1 MAKLKIM
8 FRNQRLLYNSVTFLF
23 LISCLAFRIR
33 SGMNITPDS
42 LSYLYAARGAF
53 TPEGM
58 LDVDGPPGMRLTL
71 FPPLYPLMIAIVGLV
86 APSLEAAA
94 ALVNLA
100 AFAGCVVLFA
110 LAAGRAGLS
119 PRATALVTA
128 LIFVNPFVQMLFT
141 YVWSEGL
148 YLFLLLSLVYVFFRL
163 PEIRPDW
170 AGIVTGLLVGAAFLT
185 RYHGLSLVP
194 PTFLALASRPG
205 LSLRA
210 GIRSLVW
217 FGLIATSI
225 VVIVVFTNL
234 RIDGTT
240 FGERPPSDDTLAFA
254 LRQTAMAFGSLILP
268 VSRLT
273 LAWSAVGVIGLILV
287 TAIILRGLLRR
298 YREPFFVGTAAI
310 VFFHTLLLIYSQIST
325 AIDPIS
331 FRLLGPAFPL
341 VVLLCARE
349 MSGRTRSGGA
359 ARGRRMVAAGA
370 AAIYLAL
377 LTGVA
382 LSGAE
387 RGPAG
392 FKLALAN
399 PPEIPELCKSGTWP
413 IFSNRPGYLRFLGL
427 ADNAKPTPRQE
438 EYRRTEREDDWDE
451 FKDSL
456 KAGGGCI
463 VWVEAAPGP
472 LPPPEVILGGAP
484 EGITIYLL
492 SANEG
497 LSVAM
502 IEPP

>member
-1 MAKLKIM
+1 
-8 FRNQRLLYNSVTFLF
+8 
-23 LISCLAFRIR
+23 
-33 SGMNITPDS
+33 MNITPDS

-58 LDVDGPPGMRLTL
+58 LALYGPPGMRLTL

-141 YVWSEGL
+141 HVWSEGL

-163 PEIRPDW
+163 PEIGPGL
-170 AGIVTGLLVGAAFLT
+170 AGVVTGLLVGAAFLT
-185 RYHGLSLVP
+185 RYHGLSLIP
-194 PTFLALASRPG
+194 PTCLALASRPG
-205 LSLRA
+205 LSVRA
-210 GIRSLVW
+210 GIRSLLW

-225 VVIVVFTNL
+225 VVIVILTNL
-234 RIDGTT
+234 RIDGTA
-240 FGERPPSDDTLAFA
+240 FGPRPPTDDTLALA
-254 LRQTAMAFGSLILP
+254 LGQTANTFGAFILP
-268 VSRLT
+268 FGRFAV
-273 LAWSAVGVIGLILV
+273 AWSAVGAVGLIL
-287 TAIILRGLLRR
+287 AAAMILRGLLRQ
-298 YREPFFVGTAAI
+298 YREPFFVGAAAI
-310 VFFHTLLLIYSQIST
+310 AFFHILTLIYTQVST

-331 FRLLGPAFPL
+331 FRLLGPAVPILF
-341 VVLLCARE
+341 LLCASE
-349 MSGRTRSGGA
+349 ISVGTRSSGA
-359 ARGRRMVAAGA
+359 APGRKIVAAGA
-370 AAIYLAL
+370 SAIYLAL
-377 LTGVA
+377 LV
-382 LSGAE
+382 GACLRAAE
-387 RGPAG
+387 NGPAG
-392 FKLALAN
+392 FKLSLTE
-399 PPEIPELCKSGTWP
+399 PPEIPQLCRSGTWP
-413 IFSNRPGYLRFLGL
+413 IYSNWPGYLRFLGL
-427 ADNAKPTPRQE
+427 ADNAKPPPRQAY
-438 EYRRTEREDDWDE
+438 YRRAERADDWDE